1 MAKKAKATKKAEP
14 KPEVKKEEKKVE
26 KKEIP
31 KCEGHS
37 GPPCADP
44 DCLEW
49 GRW

>member
-1 MAKKAKATKKAEP
+1 MAKKSKTSTEKKAEP
-14 KPEVKKEEKKVE
+14 KAKKAEKKVA
-26 KKEIP
+26 KKEVP

-44 DCLEW
+44 DCVEW

>member
-14 KPEVKKEEKKVE
+14 KPKVKKEEKKE
-26 KKEIP
+26 RP